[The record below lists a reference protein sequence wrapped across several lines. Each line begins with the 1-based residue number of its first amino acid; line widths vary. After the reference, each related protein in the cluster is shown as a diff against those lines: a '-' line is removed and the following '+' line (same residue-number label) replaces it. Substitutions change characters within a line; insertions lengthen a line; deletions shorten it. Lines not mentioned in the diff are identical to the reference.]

1 MSLKVK
7 VDKESC
13 IGCSLCSSINS
24 DVFYMDENGKS
35 SVKEDVD
42 VPSNLSDIN
51 NCISSCPVGCI
62 KLEEG

>member
-1 MSLKVK
+1 MKVK
-7 VDKESC
+7 VDKETC
-13 IGCSLCSSINS
+13 IGCCLCSSMSS

-35 SVKEDVD
+35 AVKESADIS
-42 VPSNLSDIN
+42 SNLSDIN